1 MCVFSGGACGVCV
14 YVCLVG
20 GGSGEERGDFL
31 HSLGGV
37 CRACHYK
44 HETTYSTT
52 NIANYD
58 TEALHAF

>member
-1 MCVFSGGACGVCV
+1 MGVCV